1 MFFYRHHQVDFI
13 YPPFPNVSNEVEKVP
28 SGYKYLPTLA
38 IPDGSHKFDND
49 TVYFNLPD
57 LINPKQSIYGIS
69 VYRQISVDQLK
80 IVTAEMTRSS
90 VQKSVCAL
98 LTIPAYG
105 YIEVKLSLIADMF
118 FEQGDF
124 ENTDIL
130 VKVYHQLNQCL
141 TSDEVERPLHRVN
154 EGLQLREHFLKW
166 RHKLLV
172 IFKLFLLQ
180 KKVVF
185 FSSPVQ
191 QTCSLIIAVASL
203 FPRLLTDG
211 FAEVFALDVDR
222 PMSPLP
228 TYQSTG
234 EKSSSPDEDVQ
245 LSYTET
251 RRESGDD
258 SYGHQSTTNLST
270 SESNS
275 SNLQRD
281 NSMDSLTVTAMTP
294 FCSVNPDIWSAPV
307 PIFENGNLCLPYISL
322 PYLDMLQDPSVH
334 SYVIGASNILFKQK
348 RSLADVF
355 IDTETMTIEVQN
367 LELKRMLQLSTEDRR
382 FIDYLTKHVSNPKEG
397 AEGSEQWIREQ
408 FSGYLVSLLRTSL
421 TTAGSKD
428 FDSFNNSYMTI
439 FRRTDAYDLWCTR
452 RADTST
458 EFKSI
463 PIGHPFAGN
472 LSVTDMKLRLTQNLM
487 HNTERGRK
495 INQAVNN
502 TTQAVNQALLTAKST
517 FSSWLSSIA
526 TPTAAEMEATSS
538 VPASYNHETTNTC
551 SSYGE
556 ESGIEAEEDDL
567 NLATHDSVS
576 DKDDSGSIIDL
587 NEIIQKTA
595 NKIKELASDDDD
607 DDQSCE
613 EANEQ
618 QNYRGTSQQNNNV
631 TPANGKSKVFTV

>member
-1 MFFYRHHQVDFI
+1 M
-13 YPPFPNVSNEVEKVP
+13 
-28 SGYKYLPTLA
+28 
-38 IPDGSHKFDND
+38 
-49 TVYFNLPD
+49 
-57 LINPKQSIYGIS
+57 
-69 VYRQISVDQLK
+69 DQLK
-80 IVTAEMTRSS
+80 IVTADVTRSS

-105 YIEVKLSLIADMF
+105 YIEVKLALIADTF

-124 ENTDIL
+124 ENTEIL
-130 VKVYHQLNQCL
+130 VKVYHQLNQCFAE
-141 TSDEVERPLHRVN
+141 DVEIKRPLNRVN
-154 EGLQLREHFLKW
+154 ENLQLREHFLKW

-172 IFKLFLLQ
+172 VYKLFLLQ
-180 KKVVF
+180 KKVIF
-185 FSSPVQ
+185 FGSPVRE
-191 QTCSLIIAVASL
+191 TCSLIVAIASL
-203 FPRLLTDG
+203 FPGLLTDG
-211 FAEVFALDVDR
+211 FAEVFALDVER

-228 TYQSTG
+228 TYQSTLND
-234 EKSSSPDEDVQ
+234 SSDSMASPPTTLDSNSDTFSQ
-245 LSYTET
+245 L

-258 SYGHQSTTNLST
+258 SYNQHQYTGHLST
-270 SESNS
+270 SESSS

-294 FCSVNPDIWSAPV
+294 FCSVNPDCWSAPV

-322 PYLDMLQDPSVH
+322 PYLDMLQDPSIH

-382 FIDYLTKHVSNPKEG
+382 FVEYLVKHVSSPKEG

-439 FRRTDAYDLWCTR
+439 FRRTDAHDLWCQR
-452 RADTST
+452 RKETTT

-463 PIGHPFAGN
+463 PVGHPFSGN
-472 LSVTDMKLRLTQNLM
+472 LSVADMKLRLTQTLM
-487 HNTERGRK
+487 HNNERGRK

-502 TTQAVNQALLTAKST
+502 TTQAVNQALLSAKST

-526 TPTAAEMEATSS
+526 TPATGEMDMPSNVVNLQNLKMHGNESGSGSAMGH
-538 VPASYNHETTNTC
+538 YE
-551 SSYGE
+551 E
-556 ESGIEAEEDDL
+556 ESGIEAAEEDDM
-567 NLATHDSVS
+567 NETHDSVS

-595 NKIKELASDDDD
+595 DKIKELASDDDEEF
-607 DDQSCE
+607 CE
-613 EANEQ
+613 
-618 QNYRGTSQQNNNV
+618 
-631 TPANGKSKVFTV
+631 KSKIFTV